1 VVAGM
6 VILFWMGF
14 KFGITRTLQL
24 KNQLDNMENKLAEIQ
39 DAPARL
45 HSIEARPEE
54 LNRLIGD
61 VSVDKVSPYLVEKI
75 GKYCKKHSLVF
86 SNMPRKHIFKKED
99 FTVATYTIKV
109 EGSFNKILPLL
120 HELEHSTSVGKVRSV
135 VFESEYVLREK
146 RKILEGTF
154 YIQSIM
160 K

>member
-1 VVAGM
+1 
-6 VILFWMGF
+6 
-14 KFGITRTLQL
+14 
-24 KNQLDNMENKLAEIQ
+24 
-39 DAPARL
+39 
-45 HSIEARPEE
+45 
-54 LNRLIGD
+54 
-61 VSVDKVSPYLVEKI
+61 
-75 GKYCKKHSLVF
+75 
-86 SNMPRKHIFKKED
+86 
-99 FTVATYTIKV
+99 V